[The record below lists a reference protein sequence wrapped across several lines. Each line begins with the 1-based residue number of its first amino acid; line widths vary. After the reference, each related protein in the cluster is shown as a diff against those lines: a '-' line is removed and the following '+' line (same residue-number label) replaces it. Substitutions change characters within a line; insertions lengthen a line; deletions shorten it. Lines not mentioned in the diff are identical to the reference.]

1 MDKKEEKR
9 RMKEEKDALRIFSQ
23 RKKCIEKYR
32 EKYRKTVKN
41 RLPKAPKEPKPEKA
55 PKAPK
60 EPKPEKAPK
69 APKEPKPE
77 KAPKAPKE
85 PKPEKAPKAPKTEKP
100 LKPRKTQKKNAVAQ
114 QTGEP
119 PTIQLSTI
127 L

>member
-41 RLPKAPKEPKPEKA
+41 RLPKAPKAPKALKEPKPEKA
-55 PKAPK
+55 TKAPKAPKTPK

-77 KAPKAPKE
+77 
-85 PKPEKAPKAPKTEKP
+85 KAPKTEKP

-119 PTIQLSTI
+119 TIQLSTI

>member
-41 RLPKAPKEPKPEKA
+41 RLPKAPKV
-55 PKAPK
+55 PK

-77 KAPKAPKE
+77 KAPKAPK
-85 PKPEKAPKAPKTEKP
+85 PPKTEKP

-114 QTGEP
+114 QTEEP

>member
-41 RLPKAPKEPKPEKA
+41 RLPKVPKPPKEPKPEKA

-60 EPKPEKAPK
+60 P
-69 APKEPKPE
+69 
-77 KAPKAPKE
+77 
-85 PKPEKAPKAPKTEKP
+85 PKTEKP

-114 QTGEP
+114 QTEEP

>member
-9 RMKEEKDALRIFSQ
+9 RAKEEKEALRIFSQ

-41 RLPKAPKEPKPEKA
+41 RLPKAPK
-55 PKAPK
+55 APK

-69 APKEPKPE
+69 P
-77 KAPKAPKE
+77 
-85 PKPEKAPKAPKTEKP
+85 PKTEKP

-114 QTGEP
+114 QTEEP